1 MREIKF
7 RAKKEVLTERNKGYT
22 DGWIYSD
29 CLFKCDDG
37 VFLIPDGV
45 SSESYYRGPYDFRA
59 NSDRYEIMVAKVIPE
74 TLGQYTGLKDKNDME
89 IYEGDIVKLYD
100 KISKVEWTAVVE
112 FGNSNGQYVWG
123 WNLKPLEDVAINTD
137 ILLWV
142 EMEDGGAYCEII
154 GNIWDNPEMLG
165 EK

>member
-7 RAKKEVLTERNKGYT
+7 RGKRTY
-22 DGWIYSD
+22 DGEWIYGYYSKHRN
-29 CLFKCDDG
+29 FKNEVYTAIEIFDENTGETYCDG
-37 VFLIPDGV
+37 INAVIPDT
-45 SSESYYRGPYDFRA
+45 
-59 NSDRYEIMVAKVIPE
+59 I
-74 TLGQYTGLKDKNDME
+74 GQYTGLKDKNDME

-112 FGNSNGQYVWG
+112 FGNPNGEYVWG